1 MGEEVMAYIPPK
13 KIDIDTVPVYHERF
27 KNVIDKVRAILKEYQ
42 HELQVSQ
49 KENNGQTTS
58 VEVLIRLL
66 K

>member
-1 MGEEVMAYIPPK
+1 MAYIPPK
-13 KIDIDTVPVYHERF
+13 KVDIDVVPVYHERF
-27 KNVIDKVRAILKEYQ
+27 KNVIDKIRLILKDYQ

-58 VEVLIRLL
+58 VEVLIRLF

>member
-1 MGEEVMAYIPPK
+1 MAYIPPK
-13 KIDIDTVPVYHERF
+13 KVDIDAVPVYHERF
-27 KNVIDKVRAILKEYQ
+27 KNVMDKIRLILKDYQ

-58 VEVLIRLL
+58 VEVLIRLF

>member
-1 MGEEVMAYIPPK
+1 MAYIPPK
-13 KIDIDTVPVYHERF
+13 KIDIDPVPVYHERF

-58 VEVLIRLL
+58 VEVLIRLF

>member
-1 MGEEVMAYIPPK
+1 MAYIPPK

-58 VEVLIRLL
+58 VEVLIRLF

>member
-1 MGEEVMAYIPPK
+1 MAYIPPK

>member
-1 MGEEVMAYIPPK
+1 MAYIPPK
-13 KIDIDTVPVYHERF
+13 KVDIDTVPVYHERF

>member
-1 MGEEVMAYIPPK
+1 MAYIPPK
-13 KIDIDTVPVYHERF
+13 KIGIDTVPVYHESF

-58 VEVLIRLL
+58 VEVLIDC
-66 K
+66 